1 MRRRAY
7 DALNV
12 LEAIGM
18 ISKTKKAIRW
28 QGWPQVG
35 LEFRVGVGAP
45 RGLLALAGTCWL
57 LPAPAGWLSPAL
69 AGFEDVP

>member
-35 LEFRVGVGAP
+35 DP
-45 RGLLALAGTCWL
+45 RGTHIHAH
-57 LPAPAGWLSPAL
+57 APT
-69 AGFEDVP
+69 